1 MRRCCRRPCTKW
13 PISCGIGQNKHMQ
26 NTPKTAD
33 KQITLRIGVAFVLLA
48 ALELLVLHAASP
60 LENRLSDAFVR
71 MQVQQLTPDQDIVI
85 VDIDDASLARLED
98 EAGRWPWPRAIHGE
112 LLRGIAAQQ
121 PRAIVF
127 DILFSERDQFRP
139 DSDDA
144 FNQALQGTDNVYFP
158 MVRRDAVLDAQG
170 APAAEIAPLLGL
182 QRGEQADAAAHIA
195 VLPPLAIDP
204 AHWRVGTINFVED
217 ADGVGRRYQLYTDAY
232 GWLIPSLPAR
242 VAQDLGYAVPQQ
254 ADMILAW
261 RGKVNSFKHISYADL
276 YADFNREQR
285 QRPADELKNKIV
297 IIGTAATGM
306 HDVRV
311 TPLASLYPGVEILAT
326 AIDNLKNGRAMQRA
340 DRDFSLGIALLLLGL
355 LSFAFLR
362 GVNALKTGQ
371 GLLVVT
377 LILLSGAYLAVGQL
391 LLLPMLSPLLLAW
404 AAYFVFALREYLR
417 ERKSREQAV
426 QLFSRF
432 VNPHV
437 VQELVAKGGLSRAGE
452 SRQVTMMF
460 SDIRGFTTLSEKR
473 TPEQVVELLNRYFSL
488 QVEVIFRLGGS
499 LDKFMGDCIMAFWG
513 APLDDPEHARH
524 AVEAALE
531 MGEVLQR
538 FKRELGEEDAS
549 FDVGIGIHSGPA
561 VVGLIGSEQR
571 REYTA
576 IGDTVNL
583 ASRIEG
589 LTKGVSRILVSR
601 ETMDACGDA
610 FAFQSFG
617 SFKVKGREQEV
628 ELFAPSRK
636 EEKQA

>member
-1 MRRCCRRPCTKW
+1 
-13 PISCGIGQNKHMQ
+13 MQ

-33 KQITLRIGVAFVLLA
+33 KQLALRIGMIFVLLA
-48 ALELLVLHAASP
+48 VLELLLVHTFSP

-71 MQVQQLTPDQDIVI
+71 MQAASLTPDPDIVI
-85 VDIDDASLARLED
+85 VDIDDASLAQMED
-98 EAGRWPWPRAIHGE
+98 EAGRWPWPRAVHGE
-112 LLRGIAAQQ
+112 LVRGIAAQQ

-139 DSDDA
+139 DSDDV
-144 FNQALQGTDNVYFP
+144 FNQALQGIANVYFP
-158 MVRRDAVLDAQG
+158 MVRRDAALDAQG
-170 APAAEIAPLLGL
+170 APAAQIAPLLGL
-182 QRGEQADAAAHIA
+182 QRGEQADETARIA
-195 VLPPLAIDP
+195 LLPPLALDP
-204 AHWRVGTINFVED
+204 AHWRVGTINFEED

-261 RGKVNSFKHISYADL
+261 RGKANSFKHLSYTDL

-285 QRPADELKNKIV
+285 QRPADELKDKIV

-311 TPLASLYPGVEILAT
+311 TPLASLTPGVEMLAT
-326 AIDNLKNGRAMQRA
+326 AIDNLKNGRTMRRA
-340 DRDFSLGIALLLLGL
+340 NNDFALGIALLLLGL
-355 LSFAFLR
+355 LSIAFMR
-362 GVNALKTGQ
+362 GIHTLKIG
-371 GLLVVT
+371 GVLAAVSVLL
-377 LILLSGAYLAVGQL
+377 LAAAWLAVGAL
-391 LLLPMLSPLLLAW
+391 LLLPVLAPLVLAW
-404 AAYFVFALREYLR
+404 AAYFAFALREYLR
-417 ERKSREQAV
+417 EKKSREQAV
-426 QLFSRF
+426 QMFSRF

-437 VQELVAKGGLSRAGE
+437 VQELVAHGGLSRAGE
-452 SRQVTMMF
+452 SRQVSVLF

-488 QVEVIFRLGGS
+488 QVEVIFRHGGS
-499 LDKFMGDCIMAFWG
+499 LDKFIGDAIMAFWG

-538 FKRELGEEDAS
+538 FRHELGEADAN

-601 ETMDACGDA
+601 DTMQACGDA

-617 SFKVKGREQEV
+617 SYKVKGREQEV

-636 EEKQA
+636 EEKTE

>member
-1 MRRCCRRPCTKW
+1 
-13 PISCGIGQNKHMQ
+13 MQ
-26 NTPKTAD
+26 NAPRNAD
-33 KQITLRIGVAFVLLA
+33 RQSAQHIGLVFMLLA
-48 ALELLVLHAASP
+48 LLELMFLHALSP

-71 MQVQQLTPDQDIVI
+71 MQAASLQPDPDIVI
-85 VDIDDASLARLED
+85 VDIDDTSLAQMEN

-112 LLRGIAAQQ
+112 LVQGIAAQQ
-121 PRAIVF
+121 PAAIVF
-127 DILFSERDQFRP
+127 DILFSERDEFRP
-139 DSDDA
+139 DSDAA
-144 FNQALQGTDNVYFP
+144 FNQSLQGLNNVYFP
-158 MVRRDAVLDAQG
+158 MVRRDAAMDAQG
-170 APAAEIAPLLGL
+170 APITDIASLLGL
-182 QRGEQADAAAHIA
+182 QRGDAADDKARLA
-195 VLPPLAIDP
+195 VLPPLALD
-204 AHWRVGTINFVED
+204 AEHWRVGTINFEED

-232 GWLIPSLPAR
+232 GWRIPSLPAR
-242 VAQDLGYAVPQQ
+242 VAQDLGYDVPQQ

-261 RGKVNSFKHISYADL
+261 RGKPGAFKHISYADL
-276 YADFNREQR
+276 YADMQREKH
-285 QRPADELKNKIV
+285 QRPADELKGKVV

-311 TPLASLYPGVEILAT
+311 TPLASLYPGVEMLAT
-326 AIDNLKNGRAMQRA
+326 AIDNLKNGRAMRRA
-340 DRDFSLGIALLLLGL
+340 DEGFPTGLALLMIGVLSIVFMRGMHALKIGQGMLLVTVLLLLAEY
-355 LSFAFLR
+355 FAAGSLM
-362 GVNALKTGQ
+362 
-371 GLLVVT
+371 
-377 LILLSGAYLAVGQL
+377 
-391 LLLPMLSPLLLAW
+391 LLPVLSPLLLAW
-404 AAYFVFALREYLR
+404 LAYVAFALRAYLR

-437 VQELVAKGGLSRAGE
+437 VQELVAHGGLSRQGE
-452 SRQVTMMF
+452 SRQITILF

-488 QVEVIFRLGGS
+488 QVEVVFRHGGS
-499 LDKFMGDCIMAFWG
+499 LDKFIGDCIMAFWG
-513 APLDDPEHARH
+513 APLDDPDHARH

-538 FKRELGEEDAS
+538 FKKELGEEDAS

-583 ASRIEG
+583 GSRIEG

-601 ETMDACGDA
+601 ETMEACGGA
-610 FAFQSFG
+610 FEFQSFG

-636 EEKQA
+636 GESA

>member
-1 MRRCCRRPCTKW
+1 MPNL
-13 PISCGIGQNKHMQ
+13 PAN
-26 NTPKTAD
+26 AD
-33 KQITLRIGVAFVLLA
+33 KQLTSRIGLIFVLIA
-48 ALELLVLHAASP
+48 ALELLGMHTLSP

-71 MQVQQLTPDQDIVI
+71 MQAASLAPDSDIVI
-85 VDIDDASLARLED
+85 VDIDDASLARMEN
-98 EAGRWPWPRAIHGE
+98 EAGRWPWPRAVHGE
-112 LLRGIAAQQ
+112 LVQGIAAQQ

-127 DILFSERDQFRP
+127 DILFSERDEFRP
-139 DSDDA
+139 DSDAA
-144 FNQALQGTDNVYFP
+144 FNQALRGMDNVYFP
-158 MVRRDAVLDAQG
+158 MVRRDAAMDAHGAPVAEVADLLGMQRTERADAQ
-170 APAAEIAPLLGL
+170 A
-182 QRGEQADAAAHIA
+182 RIA
-195 VLPPLAIDP
+195 VLPPLALDP
-204 AHWRVGTINFVED
+204 EHWRVGTINFEED

-232 GWLIPSLPAR
+232 GWKLPSLPAR
-242 VAQDLGYAVPQQ
+242 VAQDLGYDVPQQ
-254 ADMILAW
+254 RDILLAW
-261 RGKVNSFKHISYADL
+261 RGKPGAFKHISYADL
-276 YADFNREQR
+276 YADFSREQR
-285 QRPADELKNKIV
+285 QRPADELKGKIV

-311 TPLASLYPGVEILAT
+311 TPLASLTPGVEMLAT
-326 AIDNLKNGRAMQRA
+326 AIDNLKNGRTMQRVGE
-340 DRDFSLGIALLLLGL
+340 DFALAVAVLLIALLTL
-355 LSFAFLR
+355 AFLR
-362 GVNALKTGQ
+362 GMNALKSGL
-371 GLLVVT
+371 GLLAVSLV
-377 LILLSGAYLAVGQL
+377 LLLVAYLAAGGQV
-391 LLLPMLSPLLLAW
+391 LLPVLAPLVLAW
-404 AAYFVFALREYLR
+404 AAYFTFSLREYLR
-417 ERKSREQAV
+417 ERKKREQAV

-437 VQELVAKGGLSRAGE
+437 VQELVAHGGLSRAGE
-452 SRQVTMMF
+452 SRQITVLF

-488 QVEVIFRLGGS
+488 QVEVIFRHGGS
-499 LDKFMGDCIMAFWG
+499 LDKFIGDAIMAFWG

-538 FKRELGEEDAS
+538 FKQDLGEQDAT

-601 ETMDACGDA
+601 ETMEACGDA
-610 FAFQSFG
+610 FVFQSFG

-628 ELFAPSRK
+628 ELFAPARR
-636 EEKQA
+636 EEKTE